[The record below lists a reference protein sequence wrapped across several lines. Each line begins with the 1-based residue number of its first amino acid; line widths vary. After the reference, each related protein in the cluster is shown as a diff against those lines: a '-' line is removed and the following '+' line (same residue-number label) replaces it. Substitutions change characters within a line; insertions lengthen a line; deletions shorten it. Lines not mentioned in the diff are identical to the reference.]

1 MRIYTTNITLS
12 FFMGCFAGLGTIA
25 PSWNLYEAQEEFRT
39 WLEDQRLT
47 LQPMLGKSESELVEA

>member
-1 MRIYTTNITLS
+1 
-12 FFMGCFAGLGTIA
+12 MGCFAGLGTIA